1 MWNLR
6 ITGLNSSFNTL
17 KLSGY
22 YMYHQ
27 VEHTTVLHSARTVYL
42 CGSENKQRKFFYT
55 TLTGWFL

>member
-1 MWNLR
+1 MRNLR

-27 VEHTTVLHSARTVYL
+27 V
-42 CGSENKQRKFFYT
+42 
-55 TLTGWFL
+55 